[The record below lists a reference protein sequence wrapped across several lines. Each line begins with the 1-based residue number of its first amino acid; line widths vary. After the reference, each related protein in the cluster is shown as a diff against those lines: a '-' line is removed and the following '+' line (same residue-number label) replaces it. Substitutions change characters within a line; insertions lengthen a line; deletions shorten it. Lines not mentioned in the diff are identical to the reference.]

1 MRVASFHRRPR
12 VAQQP
17 PGVVVRQSC
26 KRLLEGQ
33 PLFRAAVGAGRFGTG
48 ADQKI
53 PDAIAGA
60 APGELERLAG
70 LSEKLAVDARFF
82 ARLAERRHLRRLTR
96 LDVTLGKN
104 PVAVFLLGG
113 DEQDRDAAI
122 VPAKHDPARLL
133 DRTQRAIDSAARWR
147 WRPASSFAPPPA
159 AGNPRRRARRC

>member
-17 PGVVVRQSC
+17 PGIVVTQSC
-26 KRLLEGQ
+26 ERLLKRQ
-33 PLFRAAVGAGRFGTG
+33 PLFHAAVRAGRFGTG

-70 LSEKLAVDARFF
+70 RPEKLAVDARFF

-122 VPAKHDPARLL
+122 VPAKQDPAPLL
-133 DRTQRAIDSAARWR
+133 DRTERAIDCSARWP
-147 WRPASSFAPPPA
+147 W
-159 AGNPRRRARRC
+159 